1 MAVQKPDRQRPTS
14 LRKPSTGAIPVQSS
28 PAPNKGGGAKKFVS
42 MLLSA
47 LLVGICVAGV
57 IVKDKQGQPLWKSV
71 LTKKSASID
80 GPAKPA
86 PVEIDPKLKD
96 VLDVRAQAHRY
107 YETEVRKAGDQ
118 MAAVSADKS
127 REIVKNLEEWQTRI
141 VAGVEAIAKVEGDRA
156 RKEIEK
162 QKKFQTELDLLIK
175 TWRKNVDV
183 KLEKVP
189 PPSPPKAEPEKPKE
203 EPVVRVEPEP
213 EAMPKEEPVV
223 RVEPN
228 PKEEPK
234 PEPAPPPAPE
244 IKVEPKP
251 EPPQPP
257 ERKLEVI
264 LADADQLVMDAGPTA
279 VEVIKASSDS
289 LPDDSEKRKA
299 LLLKCEAAMES
310 FVKAREMYLEVKEG
324 APASAGVERKLVKIE
339 KVLALLKNTANGIK
353 SGTK

>member
-57 IVKDKQGQPLWKSV
+57 IVKDKQGQPLWKSA
-71 LTKKSASID
+71 LTKKPASTD

-86 PVEIDPKLKD
+86 PVEIDPKLKE

-189 PPSPPKAEPEKPKE
+189 PPSPPKAEPEK
-203 EPVVRVEPEP
+203 
-213 EAMPKEEPVV
+213 
-223 RVEPN
+223 